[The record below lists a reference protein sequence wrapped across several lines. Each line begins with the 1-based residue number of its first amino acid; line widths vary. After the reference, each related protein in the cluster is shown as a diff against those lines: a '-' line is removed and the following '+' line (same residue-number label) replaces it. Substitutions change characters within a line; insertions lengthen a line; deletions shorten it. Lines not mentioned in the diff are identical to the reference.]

1 MLQSAV
7 ALFLHQKWLRLTLW
21 VIFLAVL
28 SYLLWKSCGMVWSR
42 MKRTKGSIPHDFVD
56 GKLNFDLFITK
67 SNALSKLLRVM
78 ERDEYSGLLVLDAP
92 PQSGKSTL
100 ILRTL
105 QLLKE
110 KKKYATTFGRFT
122 YYLTPQ
128 KTIFY
133 FNGITENILKEM
145 AGGIPRYGFFSDYL
159 NKGTIII
166 IDQVDVPHLEDNI
179 LQVLSQF
186 AAQSISS
193 NDFKVIIAVSH
204 PNAMRQLMELNSR
217 SGVYSLIKS
226 SDLIWNQEEM
236 MSYVCKKHPQLA
248 NTNKTNV
255 VNLFKASGC
264 IGLLNSFLSICKRLS
279 VCHIRQDL
287 TNLPEMQIIRERE
300 GQWREFQA
308 FDNQELFATE
318 EYLQTIPK
326 PRPRSEDLESAHILS
341 VSASVTYYGS
351 TTVSI

>member
-1 MLQSAV
+1 MLQRAV
-7 ALFLHQKWLRLTLW
+7 ALFLHQKWWRLTLR
-21 VIFLAVL
+21 VIFMTVIG
-28 SYLLWKSCGMVWSR
+28 YILWRGCRIAWIR
-42 MKRTKGSIPHDFVD
+42 IKRTKGSIPQDFVD
-56 GKLNFDLFITK
+56 NKLNLDLFITK
-67 SNALSKLLRVM
+67 PNALSKLLRAM
-78 ERDEYSGLLVLDAP
+78 ERDEYSGLLVLGAP

-110 KKKYATTFGRFT
+110 KKKYATLFGRFT
-122 YYLTPQ
+122 YYFTPQ
-128 KTIFY
+128 RNIFY
-133 FNGITENILKEM
+133 FNGLTENILKEI
-145 AGGIPRYGFFSDYL
+145 AGGIPCHGFFSDYL

-166 IDQVDVPHLEDNI
+166 IDQVDVSHLNDGV
-179 LQVLSQF
+179 LRVLSLF
-186 AAQSISS
+186 AVQSISS
-193 NDFKVIIAVSH
+193 NTFKVIIAVSH
-204 PNAMRQLMELNSR
+204 PNAMRQLMELNGR

-236 MSYVCKKHPQLA
+236 MSYVCKKHPKLA

-264 IGLLNSFLSICKRLS
+264 IGLLNSFLSICKRLF
-279 VCHIRQDL
+279 VFQIRQDL

-300 GQWREFQA
+300 SQWREFQA

-326 PRPRSEDLESAHILS
+326 SRQRSEDLESAHILN